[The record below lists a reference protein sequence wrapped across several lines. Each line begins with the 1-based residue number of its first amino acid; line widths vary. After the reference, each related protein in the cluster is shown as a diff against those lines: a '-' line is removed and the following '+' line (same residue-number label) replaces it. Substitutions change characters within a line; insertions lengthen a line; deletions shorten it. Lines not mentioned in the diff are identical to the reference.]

1 MPTARGYTLIEMI
14 AVLMVAG
21 IVAAMAL
28 PALTDRSALQARGF
42 ADALRAMLR
51 HCRATATAQQRD
63 VCVQVSPL
71 QARALLTCNPATP
84 LATPGESAPF
94 VIDVPAGLALSGT
107 LVLRF
112 NASGQ
117 PVPNATQVLNAGTH
131 PITVYRET
139 GLVQ

>member
-1 MPTARGYTLIEMI
+1 MPIARGYTLVEMI
-14 AVLMVAG
+14 TVLAVAG
-21 IVAAMAL
+21 IVAAAAL

-51 HCRATATAQQRD
+51 HSRATATAQQRD
-63 VCVQVSPL
+63 MCVQVSPL
-71 QARALLTCNPATP
+71 QARALVACNPATP
-84 LATPGESAPF
+84 LDAPGESGPF
-94 VIDVPAGLALSGT
+94 VIDVPTGLALSGT

-117 PVPNATQVLNAGTH
+117 PVPNTTQTLNAGTH
-131 PITVYRET
+131 TITVHRET